1 MKPDDRTRAQ
11 LSVTDKKSKDVL
23 RALNGDGG
31 PSAATLLTDLALCQ
45 RGLLSLVQTTVSTL
59 EPVAKQT
66 LASVMF
72 TLTGLIQATEMAAV
86 KVLDEAEGLGNDRDR
101 ITKAL
106 ARLQPYVNLSDAT
119 ATRSLAEAEEGVQK
133 LSGRVMAI
141 MSAMAFQDLT
151 AQHLNVAIQSLDE
164 TRARLLELVGRL
176 DVPVDSE
183 EPAPA
188 TPAEKLTPPAPSDNS
203 HQALADQLWAEM
215 KDR

>member
-1 MKPDDRTRAQ
+1 MKPDDRIRPQ
-11 LSVTDKKSKDVL
+11 LSVTDKKSKEVL

-31 PSAATLLTDLALCQ
+31 PSAAMLLTDLGLCQ

-66 LASVMF
+66 LASVVF

-119 ATRSLAEAEEGVQK
+119 AARVLAEAEDGVQK

-151 AQHLNVAIQSLDE
+151 AQHLNIAIQSLEE
-164 TRARLLELVGRL
+164 TRTRLLELVGRL

-183 EPAPA
+183 EPAPP
-188 TPAEKLTPPAPSDNS
+188 TPAEKLPHPAPSDNS

-215 KDR
+215 KER